1 MARLVP
7 RPLSPPAPE
16 LTDFT
21 VNIQQNLEEI
31 FQIGHG
37 HDVRT
42 TAPAATE
49 GSIGDVF
56 SGFRRHDLQ
65 TLREVFNWLEIG
77 PVVLGE
83 NYGF

>member
-1 MARLVP
+1 MAILVP

-21 VNIQQNLEEI
+21 VSIQQNLEEI

-56 SGFRRHDLQ
+56 P
-65 TLREVFNWLEIG
+65 VFDGTTYKLYVKFSTGWKSVQLS
-77 PVVLGE
+77 
-83 NYGF
+83 